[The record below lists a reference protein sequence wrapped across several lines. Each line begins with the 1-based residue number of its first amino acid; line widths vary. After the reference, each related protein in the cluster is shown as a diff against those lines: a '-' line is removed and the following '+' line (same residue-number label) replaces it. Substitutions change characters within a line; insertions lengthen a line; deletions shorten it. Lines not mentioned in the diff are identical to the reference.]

1 MIAPIPFLVGAGPLP
16 DARMRAGCLL
26 LASAWGVELSHHRC
40 SENPHQV
47 LGLLPPEG
55 GMVRLSGDPAM
66 FHPDGG
72 SWLEALGAWRQPTI
86 LMVSPLPS
94 GEIPGVAPAYV
105 SLCAALDV
113 PLIGVL
119 QLGGPWNLSLR
130 RSDGL
135 PWFGLLPDDPSA
147 LSAVPN
153 GGGLQQGPS
162 LEEVVVQLRRRLLLS
177 SD

>member
-16 DARMRAGCLL
+16 DGRMRFGCLL
-26 LASAWGVELSHHRC
+26 LARAWGGELSHHLC

-47 LGLLPPEG
+47 LGLLPTEG
-55 GMVRLSGDPAM
+55 GMVRLSGDAAM
-66 FHPDGG
+66 LHPYGG

-86 LMVSPLPS
+86 LMVAPLPS

-105 SLCAALDV
+105 ALCAVLDV

-153 GGGLQQGPS
+153 GGCLQQGPS
-162 LEEVVVQLRRRLLLS
+162 LEEVVVHLRRRLLLS

>member
-16 DARMRAGCLL
+16 DGRMRSGCLL
-26 LASAWGVELSHHRC
+26 LASAWGGGLSHHRC

-66 FHPDGG
+66 LHPDGG

-105 SLCAALDV
+105 ALCASLDV

-119 QLGGPWNLSLR
+119 QLGGPWDLSLR

-153 GGGLQQGPS
+153 GGCLQQGPS
-162 LEEVVVQLRRRLLLS
+162 LEEVVLQLRRWLLLS